1 MSDATIRRPKRAAS
15 KCPECGREPVHQYR
29 PFCSRRCADVDLA
42 RWLRGAYAIPG
53 GNSDA
58 DDDGD
63 EAEAFD
69 LARAAKAGADDPERG
84 GFGSGGG
91 SRLH

>member
-1 MSDATIRRPKRAAS
+1 MSDARTSRPKRAAR
-15 KCPECGREPVHQYR
+15 KCPECGREPVHRYR

-53 GNSDA
+53 GNADA

-63 EAEAFD
+63 DAEAFD
-69 LARAAKAGADDPERG
+69 LARRAEAGGKDPDHG
-84 GFGSGGG
+84 GFSGNGG
-91 SRLH
+91 AQLH